1 MLYTKLFIA
10 AAVLATCA
18 DAARPK
24 LPEVNSEVTSFAG
37 KSGKGPK
44 GKRDFKI
51 RRKGR
56 SSGADSTTF
65 ELVPGKCMQAGS
77 DAIRLDSK
85 PPYYEDVSL
94 KECARSCVDDFPGEC
109 VGVNYYVND
118 VPKYP
123 RGHTHVR
130 AHYKG
135 DCFLASTT
143 DVSECNQQNSGN
155 VLFYAISEADLVAM
169 DMDEAII

>member
-1 MLYTKLFIA
+1 MQYTNLFIA

-18 DAARPK
+18 EAARPK
-24 LPEVNSEVTSFAG
+24 LQVNSEVISFSG
-37 KSGKGPK
+37 KSAKG
-44 GKRDFKI
+44 GH
-51 RRKGR
+51 
-56 SSGADSTTF
+56 STTF